1 VFFGA
6 LSFDRSTELVPL
18 GGDPLAKRGSVT
30 SRIILK
36 CLQERLPEIVEDGI
50 TFMHD
55 NGPTF
60 KARLCKIG

>member
-6 LSFDRSTELVPL
+6 LSFDRSTELVPP
-18 GGDPLAKRGSVT
+18 GGDPLANRGGVT

-36 CLQERLPEIVEDGI
+36 CLQKHLPEIVEDGI

-55 NGPTF
+55 N
-60 KARLCKIG
+60 